1 MASDRD
7 FRKLPPA
14 VQSELRRVAVDMV
27 GSGKSRVEVAAAIGV
42 NGRFVGAWVSA
53 FEQSGEFALASGR
66 RGRRPGE
73 QKTLSKRQETII

>member
-27 GSGKSRVEVAAAIGV
+27 GSGKSRGV
-42 NGRFVGAWVSA
+42 N
-53 FEQSGEFALASGR
+53 
-66 RGRRPGE
+66 
-73 QKTLSKRQETII
+73 